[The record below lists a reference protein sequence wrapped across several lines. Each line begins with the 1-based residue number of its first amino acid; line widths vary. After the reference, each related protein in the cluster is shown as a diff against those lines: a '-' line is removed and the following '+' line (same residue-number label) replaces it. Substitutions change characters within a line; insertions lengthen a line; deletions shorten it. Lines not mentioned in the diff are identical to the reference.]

1 VQSASAPVQAAGS
14 CRCAPPSVLA
24 RSCAP
29 SGTPASRHPSAHNGC
44 KLLLSVLVLAA
55 TFLIAARP
63 VFAAGIEP
71 LGAVPVP
78 ATNPQTAEKIDLGR
92 TLFFDRRLSGDG
104 TMSCASC
111 HIPEQGFADGQA
123 IALNYPTTRN
133 WRNSQTLI
141 NVAYQKSLFHD
152 GRSGSLEEQALFPL
166 MSAFEMNQNLD
177 FVEEELRSVPEYL
190 AAFTR
195 VFGSPDITR
204 EQVAM
209 AIAAFER
216 TIVSRDAPLDRYLA
230 ATKRRSRA
238 RRRPAWRS
246 SPARDAA
253 APVTPAG
260 TSRATA
266 SMRCTSPR
274 ARSSSAIRAWP
285 RQGDSWPRSP
295 ATRIFATWP
304 KTRAAFS

>member
-1 VQSASAPVQAAGS
+1 M
-14 CRCAPPSVLA
+14 LA
-24 RSCAP
+24 RSCAQ

-133 WRNSQTLI
+133 WR
-141 NVAYQKSLFHD
+141 K
-152 GRSGSLEEQALFPL
+152 
-166 MSAFEMNQNLD
+166 FE
-177 FVEEELRSVPEYL
+177 
-190 AAFTR
+190 A
-195 VFGSPDITR
+195 
-204 EQVAM
+204 
-209 AIAAFER
+209 
-216 TIVSRDAPLDRYLA
+216 
-230 ATKRRSRA
+230 A
-238 RRRPAWRS
+238 RRPSETPIMGDCMWRGGGPHFTLPPPPRNGQWDGAGSEFNHFAIMRHGKGSQLVFFDGSARRVRTRDLWYLPWTKDFNTNYQYPANFFPPW
-246 SPARDAA
+246 
-253 APVTPAG
+253 
-260 TSRATA
+260 
-266 SMRCTSPR
+266 MR
-274 ARSSSAIRAWP
+274 
-285 RQGDSWPRSP
+285 
-295 ATRIFATWP
+295 
-304 KTRAAFS
+304 